1 MKKETNYRKW
11 SFKFL
16 IYIILLNFLVAF
28 MVYKVMMETTL
39 IIQLEGYEK
48 PENYNLIYIQIL
60 NILISL
66 LFIAGLVLTILS
78 IKNREVKDYK
88 YKTSIYGY
96 SIFIILTI
104 LINLY
109 RFF

>member
-1 MKKETNYRKW
+1 MEFLILEWIQSKFTIMKKETNYRKW

-48 PENYNLIYIQIL
+48 PENYNLI
-60 NILISL
+60 
-66 LFIAGLVLTILS
+66 
-78 IKNREVKDYK
+78 
-88 YKTSIYGY
+88 
-96 SIFIILTI
+96 
-104 LINLY
+104 
-109 RFF
+109 